1 MAVGNSVG
9 DEIREE
15 RRKAMGRM
23 TPKEKFAYFWDYYKI
38 HALVAV
44 VLVVGAVSLIH
55 NYVTYKDYGFYA
67 LLINAGVSDVSEGLP
82 EKWAAEFQEYA
93 GIDPSEYEVYIDT
106 SMSLSDDDIS
116 QYTMANQQKMVAM
129 MQTGSIHAIT
139 AETET
144 FEKYAQAEYFCPLED
159 ILSAEELE
167 KYRPY
172 FYYTDAAT
180 FPDDDY
186 DPTNVR
192 DLSVL
197 TIDHS
202 DPSTMEDPVAVG
214 IIVTE
219 DNALADARLYAY
231 LENSSYD
238 YQGYP
243 AEVILG
249 IPASN
254 SQPELVVRFLEYLQL
269 GESHDN
275 TAQ

>member
-44 VLVVGAVSLIH
+44 CLVIAAVSLIY
-55 NYVTYKDYGFYA
+55 NYVTYKEYGFYA
-67 LLINAGVSDVSEGLP
+67 TLINAGVSDVSDGLP
-82 EKWAAEFQEYA
+82 EQWAAEFQEYA
-93 GIDPSEYEVYIDT
+93 GIDPNEYEVYIDT
-106 SMSLSDDDIS
+106 SMSLSTTDIS
-116 QYTMANQQKMVAM
+116 EYTISNQQKMVAM
-129 MQTGSIHAIT
+129 MQTGEISTIV

-144 FEKYAQAEYFCPLED
+144 FEHYAQAEYFFPLEE
-159 ILSAEELE
+159 LLTPEEIE

-172 FYYTDAAT
+172 FYYTDKAT

-186 DPTNVR
+186 DPMEVR
-192 DLSVL
+192 DPSVL
-197 TIDHS
+197 TIDHR
-202 DPSTMEDPVAVG
+202 DPSTMEDPIAVG

-219 DNALADARLYAY
+219 DNVLADARLYAY
-231 LENSSYD
+231 LQNDKYD

-243 AEVILG
+243 AEAVLG
-249 IPASN
+249 IPVSN
-254 SQPELVVRFLEYLQL
+254 QQPELAIRFLEYLQV
-269 GESHDN
+269 GE
-275 TAQ
+275 

>member
-38 HALVAV
+38 HALAV
-44 VLVVGAVSLIH
+44 VVLTIAASSFIYH
-55 NYVTYKDYGFYA
+55 YVTYKDYGFYA
-67 LLINAGVSDVSEGLP
+67 TLINAGVSDVSDGLP

-93 GIDPSEYEVYIDT
+93 GIDPKEYEVYIDT
-106 SMSLSDDDIS
+106 SMTLSTTDIS
-116 QYTMANQQKMVAM
+116 QYTMSNQQKMVAM
-129 MQTGSIHAIT
+129 MQTGSISAIV

-144 FEKYAQAEYFCPLED
+144 FEQYAQAEYFCPLES
-159 ILSAEELE
+159 ILSPEELE

-186 DPTNVR
+186 NPAEVR
-192 DLSVL
+192 DLTVL
-197 TIDHS
+197 TIDHT
-202 DPSTMEDPVAVG
+202 DPSTMENPVAVG
-214 IIVTE
+214 IVVTK

-231 LENSSYD
+231 LQDSKYD

-249 IPASN
+249 VPVSN
-254 SQPELVVRFLEYLQL
+254 RQPELVVKFLEYLGL
-269 GESHDN
+269 GELE
-275 TAQ
+275 

>member
-23 TPKEKFAYFWDYYKI
+23 SGKEKFAYFWDYYKI
-38 HALVAV
+38 HALVTV
-44 VLVVGAVSLIH
+44 VVIIAASSLIY

-67 LLINAGVSDVSEGLP
+67 ALLNAGVSDAGEGLP

-93 GIDPSEYEVYIDT
+93 GIDPAEYEVYIDT
-106 SMSLSDDDIS
+106 SMSLSDDVS
-116 QYTMANQQKMVAM
+116 QYTMANQQKMAAM
-129 MQTGSIHAIT
+129 MQTGSIHAIV

-144 FEKYAQAEYFCPLED
+144 FERYAQTEYFCPLEE
-159 ILSAEELE
+159 ILTPEEME

-172 FYYTDAAT
+172 FYYTDTAT

-186 DPTNVR
+186 DPTEVR

-197 TIDHS
+197 TIDHT
-202 DPSTMEDPVAVG
+202 DPSTMEAPVAVG
-214 IIVTE
+214 ILLTK
-219 DNALADARLYAY
+219 DNALADSRLYAY
-231 LENSSYD
+231 LADSKYD
-238 YQGYP
+238 YQGHP

-249 IPASN
+249 IPVSN
-254 SQPELVVRFLEYLQL
+254 SQPELAVKFLEYLQL
-269 GESHDN
+269 GE
-275 TAQ
+275 